1 MCISGMKQ
9 RKVRT
14 FLTILGVGIGVV
26 SIVSLLALG
35 IGIEKE
41 MLDDMEK
48 SGVVRRITV
57 YGPNNM
63 LRKDKMLT
71 DRKVEEMEKID
82 HVEAVYPILTT
93 YFSMRYG
100 KYDIFS
106 EVIGVPRAY
115 MNKLELINGVF
126 PEEDSGKPQL
136 LMGENVLDIM
146 FPSEAVESYREK
158 NKEDEDKLNLSG
170 KKVDLEYNVEN
181 VDKRDRLLISG
192 MVKGYDYS
200 LYMDVDQLKKYL
212 KRNMVNGKIYAQ
224 PVTET
229 GENYREWIY
238 SGVYVDVDDVANVDE
253 VTKKLQ
259 NLGFQAESEK
269 EYVESIKRNIRIAQI
284 LLGGIGMIALI
295 VAVIGIG
302 NTMTTSVFDR
312 ISEIGMLKVLGCDTD
327 DLLLLFLME
336 SGIIGGIG
344 GIIGVAVSYGVTEL
358 GVNKLGK
365 LFLNLEL
372 PENAKL
378 AVIPIWLAFAA
389 VAFAILLGILAGFF
403 PARWAAKLK
412 PIEAVRKG

>member
-312 ISEIGMLKVLGCDTD
+312 IGEIGMLKVLGCDTD